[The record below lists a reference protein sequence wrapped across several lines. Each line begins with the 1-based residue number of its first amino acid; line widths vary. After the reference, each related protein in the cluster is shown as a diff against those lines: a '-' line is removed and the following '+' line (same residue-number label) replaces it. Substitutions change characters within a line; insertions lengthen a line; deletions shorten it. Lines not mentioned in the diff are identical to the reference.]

1 MLYDAPIPAYQ
12 VPTIVEPQG
21 RSSRDHFPRCRAS
34 GGGQQTVYTCKGE
47 TVADPRSE
55 FPDNRRG
62 TGGPTLPAPRMR
74 LYWVLLTRPTVDP
87 EYGPM
92 LETTIVDAQ
101 VAEGLVNGVGEVAR
115 LNTLVASEMPGW
127 KIAGLSLADAP
138 DVEF

>member
-21 RSSRDHFPRCRAS
+21 RSSRDQFPRCRAS
-34 GGGQQTVYTCKGE
+34 GGGQPTVYTCKGE
-47 TVADPRSE
+47 TVAADPRSE

-62 TGGPTLPAPRMR
+62 TGGPPLPAPRMR
-74 LYWVLLTRPTVDP
+74 LYWLVLNNETT
-87 EYGPM
+87 

-101 VAEGLVNGVGEVAR
+101 VAEDLVDGVGEVAR

-127 KIAGLSLADAP
+127 KIAGLSLADDP